1 MSELTDQHLLAA
13 WAERRDEAAF
23 RSLLGRY
30 AGFVYGVTLRRTA
43 DAGLAEEISQDVFA
57 RLAQNAHRLTDHP
70 TLAGWLHRSAMIIT
84 LDRLRR
90 RTRHSQKLER
100 FTQMNT
106 QSGRDPWT
114 DAAPHLDEALDR
126 LATRDREVLMLHF
139 IEQRTFPEIAARLGG
154 SADAVRMRT
163 NRALAELARLLGKR
177 GTIIPAAALAAGLGT
192 ASAAP
197 PGLLAIAPAA
207 LAGGG
212 KVSALSVIIH
222 ALQTMKTAKAAA
234 VALLALVLATPL
246 IFQQQQIA
254 AAEARIAV
262 LEDQRATLTAA
273 KQRDSTTTPD
283 SLLTVGKSGGID
295 LARLAADAID
305 GGYPASR
312 RIRQAVE
319 RLDNNNLVGLIETV
333 LQTKM
338 MPEPREMLIATLLA
352 ELRKRDTP
360 IFLEWSKKSLEV
372 LVPAISPRSD
382 YAVRLSRNAVSAFRD
397 FVATQPAKAAE
408 WAAANGDEWKPLTK
422 NAYVGDTSFETL
434 MVAGFLRTDQK
445 RAFAMMSAMPVEKWV
460 DAFWQSASDLSTTQT
475 LEIARWASTLPD
487 AEKRRRLVR
496 ETIIS
501 KSMEAEIGEVA

>member
-57 RLAQNAHRLTDHP
+57 RLAQNAHRLADHP

-106 QSGRDPWT
+106 QPGRDPWA

-139 IEQRTFPEIAARLGG
+139 IEQRTFPEIAARLR
-154 SADAVRMRT
+154 STPDAVRMRT

-197 PGLLAIAPAA
+197 PSLLALAPAA
-207 LAGGG
+207 LAALAGAG

-222 ALQTMKTAKAAA
+222 ALHTMKTA
-234 VALLALVLATPL
+234 
-246 IFQQQQIA
+246 
-254 AAEARIAV
+254 
-262 LEDQRATLTAA
+262 
-273 KQRDSTTTPD
+273 
-283 SLLTVGKSGGID
+283 
-295 LARLAADAID
+295 
-305 GGYPASR
+305 
-312 RIRQAVE
+312 
-319 RLDNNNLVGLIETV
+319 
-333 LQTKM
+333 
-338 MPEPREMLIATLLA
+338 
-352 ELRKRDTP
+352 
-360 IFLEWSKKSLEV
+360 
-372 LVPAISPRSD
+372 
-382 YAVRLSRNAVSAFRD
+382 NAVHH
-397 FVATQPAKAAE
+397 
-408 WAAANGDEWKPLTK
+408 
-422 NAYVGDTSFETL
+422 
-434 MVAGFLRTDQK
+434 
-445 RAFAMMSAMPVEKWV
+445 
-460 DAFWQSASDLSTTQT
+460 
-475 LEIARWASTLPD
+475 
-487 AEKRRRLVR
+487 
-496 ETIIS
+496 
-501 KSMEAEIGEVA
+501 IGHDMLA